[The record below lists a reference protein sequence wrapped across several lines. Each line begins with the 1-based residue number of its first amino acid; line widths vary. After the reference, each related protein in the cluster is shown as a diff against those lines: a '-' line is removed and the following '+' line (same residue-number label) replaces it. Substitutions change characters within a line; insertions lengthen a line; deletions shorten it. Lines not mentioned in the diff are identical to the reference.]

1 MQICGP
7 SLGLKTG
14 TMADTEVD
22 TIKTTEQNWSDLWC
36 RSQDGLNLYARDY
49 GPRHGRLTPVVC
61 IPGLT
66 RTTRDF
72 HALASHLASRHR
84 KRRRVLALDLR
95 GRGKS
100 DYDRDAGNYSPKR
113 EMLDVLDVM
122 VAAGIERAVI
132 VGTSRGGLIAMG
144 MATARP
150 AALAGVVLNDIG
162 PRIEAQGLVRIAGQL
177 TRMPRPRNWEEA
189 TSLMKRL
196 FKDSFTDLDDDDWDL
211 FAREIFRDVKGRP
224 RPDFD
229 RKLIRSLSVDKISTT
244 GIPELWHMFEALAH
258 VPVLAIRGANS
269 DILIPATLEEMAR
282 RHPDCSTVTIA
293 HRGHA
298 PFLSEQAS
306 ISAIDE
312 MMNRIDHRTANS

>member
-1 MQICGP
+1 
-7 SLGLKTG
+7 
-14 TMADTEVD
+14 MADTEVD
-22 TIKTTEQNWSDLWC
+22 TVAEQEPSAQQNWRELWC
-36 RSQDGLNLYARDY
+36 RSQDGLNLFARDY

-72 HALASHLASRHR
+72 HVLASHLASRNR
-84 KRRRVLALDLR
+84 KRRRVLSLDLR
-95 GRGKS
+95 GRGRS

-122 VAAGIERAVI
+122 TAAGIERTVI

-144 MATARP
+144 IATARP
-150 AALAGVVLNDIG
+150 AALAGAVLNDIG
-162 PRIEAQGLVRIAGQL
+162 PRIETQGLLRIIGQL
-177 TRMPRPRNWEEA
+177 SRMPRPRNWDEA

-196 FKDSFTDLDDDDWDL
+196 FKDSFTDLDDDDWVV
-211 FAREIFRDVKGRP
+211 FTREIFRDVKGRP

-229 RKLIRSLSVDKISTT
+229 RKLIRSLNVDQISNT
-244 GIPELWHMFEALAH
+244 GIPELWHLFEALFH

-269 DILIPATLEEMAR
+269 DILLPATLEQMTK
-282 RHPDCSTVTIA
+282 RHPDCSSVTIA

-298 PFLSEQAS
+298 PFLSEPDALT
-306 ISAIDE
+306 AIDE
-312 MMNRIDHRTANS
+312 LMNRIDHRAANS